1 MARRLLLVAA
11 VAVFLGAGILAIS
24 LPPALTCASLGY
36 PEGTRCEEGRIDF
49 DDHGPFVS
57 VHVDRRFGPRLA
69 ILGSGTVAATA
80 LLLLRDR
87 PPRERSSGL
96 KQ

>member
-1 MARRLLLVAA
+1 VARRLLLVAA
-11 VAVFLGAGILAIS
+11 IAVFLGAGILAIS
-24 LPPALTCASLGY
+24 LPPRLTCSSLGY
-36 PEGTRCEEGRIDF
+36 PEGTRCMEGRVDF

-69 ILGSGTVAATA
+69 ILGSGAIVGTM

-87 PPRERSSGL
+87 KDRERT
-96 KQ
+96 